1 MRGNLTRKMNIIR
14 EYLKEQKNRKLIE
27 LACTQLNWAWDQLIK
42 NHGEFKALCGNDE
55 ELQEADTWLL
65 ESQAL
70 VEELNCKTVE
80 YGEVKTHTS
89 ETVSKALIEPEA
101 PQIRTE
107 QTENS
112 SITSLGRKSKKSSSK
127 ATSSRC
133 PENKQLQKKAQLE
146 AKIAAQKAQLEAKL
160 VIQEAK
166 HEADRK

>member
-1 MRGNLTRKMNIIR
+1 M
-14 EYLKEQKNRKLIE
+14 
-27 LACTQLNWAWDQLIK
+27 IK

-89 ETVSKALIEPEA
+89 ETVSKAHIEPEA
-101 PQIRTE
+101 PRIRTE

-146 AKIAAQKAQLEAKL
+146 AKIAAQNAQLEAKL

>member
-1 MRGNLTRKMNIIR
+1 MI
-14 EYLKEQKNRKLIE
+14 Q
-27 LACTQLNWAWDQLIK
+27 
-42 NHGEFKALCGNDE
+42 NHGEFQALCGNDE

-133 PENKQLQKKAQLE
+133 PENKQLQEKAQLE

-166 HEADRK
+166 HEAGRKEIEDCC